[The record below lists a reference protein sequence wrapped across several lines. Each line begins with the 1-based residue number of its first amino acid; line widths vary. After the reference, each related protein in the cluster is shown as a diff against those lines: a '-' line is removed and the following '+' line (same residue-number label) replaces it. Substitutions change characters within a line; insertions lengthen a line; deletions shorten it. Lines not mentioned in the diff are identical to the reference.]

1 MKTEFQIKQEEL
13 ELAKNYTI
21 REVKMNIA
29 LYKVYKFML
38 SDLFSFMFLFI
49 PLFFVAKNFD
59 FNLKVCLALVF
70 VHPVVYFFVDRPLTK
85 MFGLDE
91 KLREFT
97 YLIEVNKEIL
107 EDKKKGV
114 K

>member
-1 MKTEFQIKQEEL
+1 MKTEYQIKQEEL

-29 LYKVYKFML
+29 LYKIYKFML
-38 SDLFSFMFLFI
+38 SDFFSFMFLFI
-49 PLFFVAKNFD
+49 PLFFVAQHFE
-59 FNLKVCLALVF
+59 FNLDVCLALVF
-70 VHPVVYFFVDRPLTK
+70 VHPVVYFLVDRPLNR
-85 MFGLDE
+85 MLGLDQ
-91 KLREFT
+91 KLKEFT